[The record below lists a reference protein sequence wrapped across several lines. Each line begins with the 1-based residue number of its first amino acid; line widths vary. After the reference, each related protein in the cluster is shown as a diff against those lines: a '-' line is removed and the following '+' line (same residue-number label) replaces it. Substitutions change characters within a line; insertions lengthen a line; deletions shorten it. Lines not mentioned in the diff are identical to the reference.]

1 MPSEDSK
8 RYLELKG
15 KLENLSGGV
24 KKHSSDE
31 KFPSNI
37 TSADI
42 DARVASLLQKRK
54 TFEEYASLAHQKSEE
69 YSIEVDEAEET
80 FSRLSSQIYGFYG
93 KQNLIVEDFGLRTYQ
108 KPGVRKRKTDSA
120 VSQ

>member
-8 RYLELKG
+8 HYLELNG
-15 KLENLSGGV
+15 RLENLSGGV
-24 KKHSSDE
+24 KKHSTDE

-37 TSADI
+37 SASDI
-42 DARVASLLQKRK
+42 DARVASLFQKRK
-54 TFEEYASLAHQKSEE
+54 AFEELASLAHQKSEE
-69 YSIEVDEAEET
+69 YSIEVEEAEKA
-80 FSRLSSQIYGFYG
+80 FSQLSSQIYGFYG

-108 KPGVRKRKTDSA
+108 KPGVRKRKSDSA